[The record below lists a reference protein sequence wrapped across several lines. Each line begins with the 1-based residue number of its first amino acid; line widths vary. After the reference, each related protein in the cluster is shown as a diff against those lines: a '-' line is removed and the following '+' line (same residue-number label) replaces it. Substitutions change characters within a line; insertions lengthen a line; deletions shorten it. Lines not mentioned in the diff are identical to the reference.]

1 MIQLV
6 VFDLDGTLVDSRRD
20 LANATN
26 ALIAELGGQPL
37 AEERVTGM
45 IGDGAAVLVRRALI
59 AAALDPDT
67 PSALDRFLTH
77 YDARLLDYT
86 RPYPEMADTLAGL
99 SQRARLAV
107 LTNKPSSASERL
119 LEGLGLRHWF
129 AEVVGGDTSE
139 GRKPRPDG
147 LMGILRRTSLAPAD
161 ALLVGDSAVDLATA
175 RSAGTRICLARYG
188 FGFDGATMMVG
199 SNDFIIDSPSA
210 LLPLVDSMNGVRS
223 SQD

>member
-86 RPYPEMADTLAGL
+86 RGHIRRWQTLWPGCRNAPG
-99 SQRARLAV
+99 
-107 LTNKPSSASERL
+107 
-119 LEGLGLRHWF
+119 
-129 AEVVGGDTSE
+129 
-139 GRKPRPDG
+139 
-147 LMGILRRTSLAPAD
+147 SL
-161 ALLVGDSAVDLATA
+161 
-175 RSAGTRICLARYG
+175 C
-188 FGFDGATMMVG
+188 
-199 SNDFIIDSPSA
+199 
-210 LLPLVDSMNGVRS
+210 
-223 SQD
+223 